1 MHRKIIIANWKMNSS
16 FDELPIWIEDF
27 SERIMHKKTIPEI
40 VLCPP
45 AIMLDYADELLMED
59 ELNEIE
65 KLHGNVENID
75 HEDLEEMVAKL
86 RIVKLG
92 GQDCGVEAYG
102 SFTGNIS
109 AKMLKDCG
117 AYYVILGHSERRQF
131 QFESNDIVAKKVA
144 EAVKQDLIPII
155 CVGESK
161 EQREEGLF
169 ADFITKQLENSIPKD
184 LIINRLVVA
193 YEPIWSIGSGD
204 LPTIAEIEEVSS
216 LIRTEVLKNKNIKHF
231 KVAYGG
237 SVNSKNSGEILK
249 AKDIDGLLVGGASL
263 NAEEF
268 FKIIKSS

>member
-92 GQDCGVEAYG
+92 GQDCGVEASG